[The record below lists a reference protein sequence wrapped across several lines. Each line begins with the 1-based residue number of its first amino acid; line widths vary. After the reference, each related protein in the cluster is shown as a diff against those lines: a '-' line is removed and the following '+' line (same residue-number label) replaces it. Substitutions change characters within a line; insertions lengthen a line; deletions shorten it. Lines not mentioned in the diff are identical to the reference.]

1 MAKTL
6 IERIVSTHSPD
17 EAKPGDV
24 IWLSLDLATARDF
37 GGASVV
43 NHLEREYPES
53 PVNDAQATLFTFD
66 CQAPANTIGYANN
79 QHIIRTF
86 ASKHAI
92 RVYDVN
98 GGIGSHVTIDEGHCI
113 PGSTVV
119 GTDSH
124 LNLVGAIGA
133 LGLGMGDRDIAF
145 AFRTR
150 RVWFK
155 VPETVRVTISGSF
168 DYPVTAK
175 DVALH
180 FLGTLGPAGAL
191 GMAVE
196 FTGETVDALNLS
208 GRITLSSLVTE
219 AGGVAGLIAPN
230 DEVLDE
236 LKIAD
241 SHRRDA
247 LVSPDAGASYVKEVE
262 IDVSS
267 LQPKIALPGNP
278 CSAVNVSEVTGTRI
292 DSVLIGSC
300 TNGRYEDIAV
310 AASIL
315 DGRKVK
321 SDVMFRIAPATRAI
335 YGRLLKEGILG
346 KLYDAGA
353 IILSQG
359 CAGCAAGQVGMT
371 GKGEVQISTG
381 NRNFLGKQGAGET
394 YLAGPVVAAYSA
406 IYGEIRVPE

>member
-1 MAKTL
+1 LAKTL
-6 IERIVSTHSPD
+6 VEKVVSAHTSD

-24 IWLSLDLATARDF
+24 VWLSLDLATARDF
-37 GGASVV
+37 GGANVV
-43 NHLEREYPES
+43 GHLEREYPES
-53 PVNDAQATLFTFD
+53 PVRDASATLFTFD

-79 QHIIRTF
+79 QHVIRTF
-86 ASKHAI
+86 ARKHGVRI
-92 RVYDVN
+92 YDVD
-98 GGIGSHVTIDEGHCI
+98 GGIGSHVIIDEGHCI

-133 LGLGMGDRDIAF
+133 LGLGMGDRDVAF
-145 AFRTR
+145 AFKTR
-150 RVWFK
+150 KAWFK
-155 VPETVRVTISGSF
+155 VPETILVKITGSL
-168 DYPVTAK
+168 DYPVTPK

-191 GMAVE
+191 GLAVE
-196 FTGETVDALNLS
+196 FGGETVDALNLT

-230 DEVLDE
+230 DGVLDE

-241 SHRRDA
+241 ALRPDV
-247 LVSPDAGASYVKEVE
+247 LVSPGTEADYVKEVD

-267 LQPKIALPGNP
+267 LQPKIALPGDP
-278 CSAVNVSEVTGTRI
+278 CSVVDVSEVTGTQI

-300 TNGRYEDIAV
+300 TNGRYEDISV

-315 DGRKVK
+315 EGRKVK
-321 SDVMFRIAPATRAI
+321 GGVMFRIAPATKEI
-335 YGRLLKEGILG
+335 YGRLLKEGTLA

-381 NRNFLGKQGAGET
+381 NRNFPGKQGAGET
-394 YLAGPVVAAYSA
+394 YLASPVVAAYSA
-406 IYGEIRVPE
+406 LYGEIRVPE

>member
-6 IERIVSTHSPD
+6 VERIVSAHTSD
-17 EAKPGDV
+17 DAKAGDV
-24 IWLSLDLATARDF
+24 VWLSLDLITARDF
-37 GGASVV
+37 GGANVV

-53 PVNDAQATLFTFD
+53 PVGDPSATLFTFD
-66 CQAPANTIGYANN
+66 CQAPANTVGYANN
-79 QHIIRTF
+79 QHVIRTF
-86 ASKHAI
+86 ARRHGI
-92 RVYDVN
+92 RVYDVDS
-98 GGIGSHVTIDEGHCI
+98 GIGSHVIVDEGHCI

-133 LGLGMGDRDIAF
+133 LGLGMGDRDVAF
-145 AFRTR
+145 AFKTR
-150 RVWFK
+150 KVWFK
-155 VPETVRVTISGSF
+155 VPKTIHVKITGAF

-175 DVALH
+175 DVALR
-180 FLGTLGPAGAL
+180 FLGDLGPAGAL
-191 GMAVE
+191 GMAVH
-196 FTGETVDALNLS
+196 FCGETVDALNLS

-230 DEVLDE
+230 AEVLDE

-241 SHRRDA
+241 SNRPDMLA
-247 LVSPDAGASYVKEVE
+247 SPDADANCVKKLE

-278 CSAVNVSEVTGTRI
+278 CSVVNVSEVAGTQI

-300 TNGRYEDIAV
+300 TNGRFEDISV

-315 DGRKVK
+315 EGRRVK
-321 SDVMFRIAPATRAI
+321 SGVMFRIAPATKEI
-335 YGRLLKEGILG
+335 YGRLLKEGILA

-381 NRNFLGKQGAGET
+381 NRNFPGKQGAGET
-394 YLAGPVVAAYSA
+394 YLASPVVAAYSA